1 MTNSYRAEGGI
12 RERRQ
17 ISHRMRGG
25 EVAHVAVLDAFRDEA
40 EKISGEEQ
48 GMDVVWPEK
57 KSLHICGG

>member
-1 MTNSYRAEGGI
+1 
-12 RERRQ
+12 
-17 ISHRMRGG
+17 MRGG